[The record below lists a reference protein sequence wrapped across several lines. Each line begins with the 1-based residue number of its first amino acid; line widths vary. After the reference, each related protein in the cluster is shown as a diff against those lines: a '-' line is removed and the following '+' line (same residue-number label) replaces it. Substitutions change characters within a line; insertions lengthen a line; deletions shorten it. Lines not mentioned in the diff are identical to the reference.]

1 MHFFERGAF
10 FIFPTHMLVQKRRQA
25 YVIRGK
31 QQPSAK
37 THSISMENRT
47 KLNVTGV
54 EDVESFDENAI
65 IMNTSQGDLIVR
77 GTGLHIGRISLDVG
91 QLSVEGSISELS
103 YEDKAPSGGFW
114 QKLFG

>member
-1 MHFFERGAF
+1 MSYEE
-10 FIFPTHMLVQKRRQA
+10 
-25 YVIRGK
+25 K
-31 QQPSAK
+31 QHPSAK

>member
-1 MHFFERGAF
+1 MKEVHFSYFRL
-10 FIFPTHMLVQKRRQA
+10 ICLYKKRRQG
-25 YVIRGK
+25 ICHTRK
-31 QQPSAK
+31 NSRPSAN

-47 KLNVTGV
+47 KLNITGV

>member
-1 MHFFERGAF
+1 MSYEE
-10 FIFPTHMLVQKRRQA
+10 
-25 YVIRGK
+25 K
-31 QQPSAK
+31 QQPSAN
-37 THSISMENRT
+37 TQSISMENRT
-47 KLNVTGV
+47 KLNITGV

-77 GTGLHIGRISLDVG
+77 GTGLHIGRISLNVG